1 MKLVTCPN
9 TDCNESYDSSKLI
22 RIDEL
27 KGDLTAYKCP
37 KCGSIFFKRQFEG
50 KEQPE
55 LLTDLELPTSK
66 TEKQYHLCVGTLND
80 INEQVNKRLN
90 EGWELYEAP
99 FNTEPEIGQ
108 HEQRYAMYG
117 QAMIRRG

>member
-50 KEQPE
+50 NEPAEVPASVLPATKE
-55 LLTDLELPTSK
+55 
-66 TEKQYHLCVGTLND
+66 YHLCVGTLND
-80 INEQVNKRLN
+80 INEQVNKRLE